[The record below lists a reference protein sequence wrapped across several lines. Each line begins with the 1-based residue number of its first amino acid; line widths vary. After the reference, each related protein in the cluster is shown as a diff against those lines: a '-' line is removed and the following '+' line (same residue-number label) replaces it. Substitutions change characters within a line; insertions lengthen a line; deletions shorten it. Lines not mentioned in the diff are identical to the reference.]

1 MYDNSIVIFVSR
13 GLLMLN
19 KRIYELRLS
28 FGWTQVQLAQKLSVT
43 KQTVSNWEND
53 NIQPSIEMLIKLSR
67 IFNVPTDYLLGLTP
81 THSINV
87 DGLPTE
93 FISHI
98 VQIID
103 DYKTK

>member
-1 MYDNSIVIFVSR
+1 
-13 GLLMLN
+13 MLS
-19 KRIYELRLS
+19 KRITELRMS
-28 FGWTQVQLAQKLSVT
+28 FGWTQVVLAQKLGVT

-53 NIQPSIEMLIKLSR
+53 NIQPSIDMLVKISK
-67 IFNVPTDYLLGLTP
+67 IFNVSTDYLLGLTP
-81 THSINV
+81 TNSINV

-93 FISHI
+93 FVSHI

>member
-1 MYDNSIVIFVSR
+1 
-13 GLLMLN
+13 MLN
-19 KRIYELRLS
+19 KRIYELRMS

-43 KQTVSNWEND
+43 KQTVSNWEID
-53 NIQPSIEMLIKLSR
+53 NIQPSIEMIIKLSR
-67 IFNVPTDYLLGLTP
+67 IFNVTTDYLLGLTP
-81 THSINV
+81 TNSINV

-103 DYKTK
+103 DYKAK

>member
-1 MYDNSIVIFVSR
+1 
-13 GLLMLN
+13 MLS

-28 FGWTQVQLAQKLSVT
+28 FGWTQVQLAQKLGVT

-53 NIQPSIEMLIKLSR
+53 NIQPSIDMLIKISKA
-67 IFNVPTDYLLGLTP
+67 FNVSTDYLLGLTP
-81 THSINV
+81 TNSINV

-93 FISHI
+93 FVSHI

-103 DYKTK
+103 DYKAK